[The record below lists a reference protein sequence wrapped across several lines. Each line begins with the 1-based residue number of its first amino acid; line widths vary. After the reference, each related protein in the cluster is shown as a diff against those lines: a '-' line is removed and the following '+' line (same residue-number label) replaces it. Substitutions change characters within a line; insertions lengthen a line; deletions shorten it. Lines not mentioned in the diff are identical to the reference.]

1 MYTNS
6 DYTCSE
12 NLNRINDEIYRRNIP
27 SDTLPAAFSPRP
39 VCERYTL
46 LPIVRGPSQESFTS
60 STIFEPSQTFN
71 PGNTTA
77 PWKGYV
83 HNINTETFLRNQV
96 FPKSKFSNKG
106 AWVPESNNLSLY
118 DSPANKKATLADD
131 SSFNKNIGY
140 MIFNN
145 STRTQLSNIDV
156 KTTP

>member
-27 SDTLPAAFSPRP
+27 SDILPAAFSPRP

-46 LPIVRGPSQESFTS
+46 LPIVRGPAQESFTS

-96 FPKSKFSNKG
+96 FPRSKFSNQG
-106 AWVPESNNLSLY
+106 AWIPESNNPSLY
-118 DSPANKKATLADD
+118 AQQQTDKNKAQQNIKSDEP
-131 SSFNKNIGY
+131 IGY
-140 MIFNN
+140 MLFNN
-145 STRTQLSNIDV
+145 STRTQLANIDV
-156 KTTP
+156 KTTQ